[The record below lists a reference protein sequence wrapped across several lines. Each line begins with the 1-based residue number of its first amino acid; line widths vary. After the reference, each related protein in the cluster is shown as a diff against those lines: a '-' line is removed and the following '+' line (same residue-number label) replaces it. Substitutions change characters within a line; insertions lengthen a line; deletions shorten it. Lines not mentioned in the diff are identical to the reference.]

1 MATYQINANQAT
13 MAATA
18 KGTMALWS
26 PSGALRR
33 LKIYE
38 FDVGATNVPNATDC
52 NITIDISRMIGTT
65 SVAGTAYTPNNTDP
79 ADGAADATSLVNIT
93 TELAAALVSTALP
106 EYHNGMNQRNTI
118 RWVAAQESQFLICNA
133 TALNGHYLTAL
144 SPNYTGASASLS
156 SNVYYL
162 E

>member
-13 MAATA
+13 VSTTA
-18 KGTMALWS
+18 KGCMALWS

-38 FDVGATNVPNATDC
+38 FDIGATAVPNTTDC
-52 NITIDISRMIGTT
+52 NITIDLSRTIQT
-65 SVAGTAYTPNNTDP
+65 SLVAGTAYVPNNTDP

-93 TELAAALVSTALP
+93 TELTASAISTGLP

-118 RWVAAQESQFLICNA
+118 RWVAAQESQFLICQ
-133 TALNGHYLTAL
+133 ALALYGHYMTVL
-144 SPNYTGASASLS
+144 SPNYGGSIFT
-156 SNVYYL
+156 NVYYL

>member
-1 MATYQINANQAT
+1 MATYQINANQGTVAT
-13 MAATA
+13 TA

-38 FDVGATNVPNATDC
+38 FDIGATGAPNATDC
-52 NITIDISRMIGTT
+52 NITIDLSRTINT
-65 SVAGTAYTPNNTDP
+65 SLVVGTAYVPNQTDP
-79 ADGAADATSLVNIT
+79 ADGTADATSLVNIT
-93 TELAAALVSTALP
+93 TELTGASISTGLP

-118 RWVAAQESQFLICNA
+118 RWVAAQESQFLICQ
-133 TALNGHYLTAL
+133 ALLLYGHYMTVL
-144 SPNYTGASASLS
+144 SPNYAGSIST
-156 SNVYYL
+156 NVYYL

>member
-1 MATYQINANQAT
+1 MATYQINANQGT
-13 MAATA
+13 VITTA
-18 KGTMALWS
+18 KGSMALWS

-38 FDVGATNVPNATDC
+38 FDVGATAAPNTNDC
-52 NITIDISRMIGTT
+52 NITIDLSRMVGTT
-65 SVAGTAYTPNNTDP
+65 SVAGSAYVPNTTDP

-93 TELAAALVSTALP
+93 TELAGALISTPLP

-118 RWVAAQESQFLICNA
+118 RWVAAQESQFLIAAA
-133 TALNGHYLTAL
+133 TALWGHYMTVL
-144 SPNYTGASASLS
+144 SPNYGGSIST
-156 SNVYYL
+156 NVYYL